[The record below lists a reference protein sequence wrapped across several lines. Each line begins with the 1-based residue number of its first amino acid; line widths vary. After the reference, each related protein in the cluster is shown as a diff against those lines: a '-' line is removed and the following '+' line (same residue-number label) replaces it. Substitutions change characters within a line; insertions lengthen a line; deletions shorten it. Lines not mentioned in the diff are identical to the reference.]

1 VLEEVKAGPSSTML
15 PVTTLVTSRYPTSV
29 PAPTSRSISKATNTT
44 STTSGFITGVPA
56 PTAIPQITIRI
67 FNDQTGANAAASVPA
82 DGTSRNIADLFRG
95 SAIDKNGDIIGTSAL
110 LVKFSD
116 STKCSLKNANVRDWN
131 IELDG
136 RAKNFADLDRD
147 TSKAIPVWLNGFT
160 FSCV

>member
-1 VLEEVKAGPSSTML
+1 VLEEVKPSASSTSV
-15 PVTTLVTSRYPTSV
+15 PVTTLVTRSYTTGVPTPTSKSV
-29 PAPTSRSISKATNTT
+29 SKATTTT

-67 FNDQTGANAAASVPA
+67 FNDETGANAAASVSA
-82 DGTSRNIADLFRG
+82 DGTTRNIADLFRG

-116 STKCSLKNANVRDWN
+116 STKCSLKNMKVRDWN

-160 FSCV
+160 LSCV